1 MGRQGT
7 IQVLLKQFFG
17 GSIKPLSWQD
27 ATWFDKSVKQQ
38 DYFGRPRLVGSKP

>member
-7 IQVLLKQFFG
+7 SQVLLKQFWWKQ
-17 GSIKPLSWQD
+17 KPLSWQD